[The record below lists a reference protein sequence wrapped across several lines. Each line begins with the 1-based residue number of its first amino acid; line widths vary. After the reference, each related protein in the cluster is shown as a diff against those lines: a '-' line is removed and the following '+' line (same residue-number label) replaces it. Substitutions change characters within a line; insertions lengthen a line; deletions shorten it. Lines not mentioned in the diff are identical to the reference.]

1 MPKLV
6 RLYIISI
13 AIGCAL
19 SAAFTAMLIALDVAS
34 LRHLVSSS
42 SGGWIAVAMLFMF
55 HGVLFS
61 GVQFAIR
68 IMLMAQ
74 DDTPRGGLRQ
84 RIRTHLATIR
94 SQSHMT
100 PHTPSQVRDLAS
112 GRPRRH

>member
-1 MPKLV
+1 MPQLV

-19 SAAFTAMLIALDVAS
+19 SAGFTAALIALDVAS
-34 LRHLVSSS
+34 IRHLVSSTA
-42 SGGWIAVAMLFMF
+42 GGWIAILMLFVF
-55 HGVLFS
+55 HAVLFS

-84 RIRTHLATIR
+84 GIRAYLAAIR
-94 SQSHMT
+94 APAHIA
-100 PHTPSQVRDLAS
+100 PPARGHAAKP
-112 GRPRRH
+112 PRRP

>member
-1 MPKLV
+1 MPQLV
-6 RLYIISI
+6 RLYIVSI

-19 SAAFTAMLIALDVAS
+19 AAAFTAMLIALDVAS

-42 SGGWIAVAMLFMF
+42 RGGWIAVAMLFMF

-84 RIRTHLATIR
+84 GIRALVAAIR
-94 SQSHMT
+94 APAHI
-100 PHTPSQVRDLAS
+100 PSPARGHAAKP
-112 GRPRRH
+112 PRRP